1 MLCYVFGRK
10 YLKYLYDVLL
20 TKVFVLENS
29 NEFSVVTKNEVEG
42 FVIFGSLYQSKL
54 VVENTLTMPMVTW
67 LFTQLYLDWWL
78 LQLTNQ
84 LLSREISQVGL
95 VWVNRKFQ
103 FYYCYYYYYH
113 YCYHLQGQEHTF
125 LCLICW
131 CYIIFRFVLF
141 FLEKMYHF
149 FLN

>member
-54 VVENTLTMPMVTW
+54 VVENTLTMPM
-67 LFTQLYLDWWL
+67 
-78 LQLTNQ
+78 LT
-84 LLSREISQVGL
+84 
-95 VWVNRKFQ
+95 
-103 FYYCYYYYYH
+103 
-113 YCYHLQGQEHTF
+113 
-125 LCLICW
+125 
-131 CYIIFRFVLF
+131 
-141 FLEKMYHF
+141 
-149 FLN
+149 